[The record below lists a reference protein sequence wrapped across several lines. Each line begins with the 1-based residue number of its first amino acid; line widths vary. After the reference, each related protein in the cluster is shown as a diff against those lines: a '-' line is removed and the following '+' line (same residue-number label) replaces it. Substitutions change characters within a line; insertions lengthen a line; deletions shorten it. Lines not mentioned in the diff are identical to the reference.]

1 MLLRLTAAAALL
13 ALAGCG
19 GSSDDADTTTTSSFP
34 PGCTVPE
41 VDTIVTTFLSRPDYL
56 APPSFFQVYATTES
70 DGHRF
75 TTRNR
80 AKAVAYLRAR
90 SALGERGRLLSL
102 RVAPQDVNHVRITF
116 RLTRFAPDFRGRG
129 IFTRLA
135 QGAGTVDCAHG
146 RIAAWVQKGP

>member
-1 MLLRLTAAAALL
+1 MLLRLAAAGAVL

-19 GSSDDADTTTTSSFP
+19 GSSKSAGTTTTVFP
-34 PGCTVPE
+34 PGCTVDE
-41 VDTIVTTFLSRPDYL
+41 VDEVVTTFLSRPEYL

-70 DGHRF
+70 DGRKF
-75 TTRNR
+75 ASRNR
-80 AKAVAYLRAR
+80 ARAVAYLRQR
-90 SALGERGRLLSL
+90 QALGERKRLLSL

-116 RLTRFAPDFRGRG
+116 RLTRFAPDFRARG
-129 IFTRLA
+129 IFTRVA